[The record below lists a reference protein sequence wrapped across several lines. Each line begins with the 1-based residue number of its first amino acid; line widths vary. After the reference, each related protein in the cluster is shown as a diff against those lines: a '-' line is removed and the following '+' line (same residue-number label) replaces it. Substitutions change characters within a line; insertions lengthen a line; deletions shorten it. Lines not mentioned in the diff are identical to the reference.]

1 MSVDTQDAVVPAEQA
16 VLGALMLS
24 PNVARDVVR
33 VLGASDF
40 YSPRH
45 QLIYEGILRLIEA
58 KAPHDTVAV
67 VDELLRYGSLER
79 AGGADYVYELTSSV
93 LAVSSAGYYAGIVQ
107 EAAVGRA
114 IVGVSIRLQ
123 DMVTRGEQPG
133 VALARGLDDLA
144 AIRDRQA
151 TDTPART
158 LGEVLDVPATVD
170 VYDWVVPGALERGDR
185 LILTGAEGGG
195 KSMLLRQIAIMTAA
209 GIQPFTRERVQPAR
223 VLVVDAENS
232 ERQWRRSI
240 RPLAVIAQRDG
251 ATNPRDTLAV
261 DFNARLDITKAK
273 DLGRVHRM
281 IDDWNPD
288 LVVIGP
294 LYRLAPSIKNDE
306 EALPVLHA
314 LDTIRDRG
322 VAMMIEAHAP
332 HADAKSG
339 ARDLRPIGSSALLRW
354 PEFGLGIAKPSKPGE
369 PYHLVHWRGD
379 RDARPWPTTLLSQR
393 ETYGQTW
400 PWEPTSDYW
409 NRADTAAP
417 ALI

>member
-1 MSVDTQDAVVPAEQA
+1 MSVDTQEAVIPAEQA

-45 QLIYEGILRLIEA
+45 QLIYEGILRLIEE
-58 KAPHDTVAV
+58 KAPYDTVTV
-67 VDELLRYGSLER
+67 VDELLRNGSLDR
-79 AGGADYVYELTSSV
+79 AGGADYVHDLTSNV
-93 LAVSSAGYYAGIVQ
+93 VATSSAGYYAGMVQ

-114 IVGVSIRLQ
+114 ITQVAISMQ
-123 DMVTRGEQPG
+123 DMIVRGEQPG
-133 VALARGLDDLA
+133 VALARAQEDLA

-151 TDTPART
+151 TERAART
-158 LGEVLDVPATVD
+158 LGQVLDVPATVD
-170 VYDWVVPGALERGDR
+170 SYDWVVPGALERMDR

-209 GIQPFTRERVQPAR
+209 GIQPFTRERVRPAR

-240 RPLAVIAQRDG
+240 RPLAVVARRDG
-251 ATNPRDTLAV
+251 HVDPRETLAV
-261 DFNARLDITKAK
+261 DFNARLDVTKAK
-273 DLGRVHRM
+273 DLGHVHRM
-281 IDDWNPD
+281 IDDWKPD

-369 PYHLVHWRGD
+369 PYQLVHWRGD

-393 ETYGQTW
+393 ETYAQTW
-400 PWEPTSDYW
+400 PWEPTADYTHS
-409 NRADTAAP
+409 AEPAP